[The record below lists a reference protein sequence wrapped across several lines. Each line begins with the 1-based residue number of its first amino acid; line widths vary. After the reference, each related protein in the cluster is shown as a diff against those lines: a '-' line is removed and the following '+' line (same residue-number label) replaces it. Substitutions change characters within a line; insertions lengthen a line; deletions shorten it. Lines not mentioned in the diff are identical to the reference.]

1 MSKKYNIISWNVN
14 GIRAIMKKDF
24 SESIAALAPDILCIQ
39 ETKAQKVDAEKVF
52 TLFPDYQALINDSK
66 GRKGYSGTAILTK
79 EKPLS
84 VTYDIGVEEHD
95 QEGRVVTAEYQDF
108 YLVNVYVPN
117 AGNELVRLDYREQ
130 WDDAFLVYLQK
141 LQESKPVIVCGD
153 FNVANTDIDLARPKS
168 NYNKTAGYTQREIDG
183 FNDFLAAGL
192 VDSFRNLHPEEIK
205 YSYFSYRANARANNV
220 GWRIDYFLVSESLM
234 PHVEK
239 AEIYKEYGGSDHV
252 PTQLIIKQP

>member
-1 MSKKYNIISWNVN
+1 MSKQYNIISWNVN

-39 ETKAQKVDAEKVF
+39 ETKAQQVDAEKVF
-52 TLFPDYQALINDSK
+52 SLFPEYRAMINDSK
-66 GRKGYSGTAILTK
+66 GRKGYSGTAILSK
-79 EKPLS
+79 EAPIS

-95 QEGRVVTAEYQDF
+95 QEGRVVTAEYDGF

-130 WDDAFLVYLQK
+130 WDDAFLAYLQDLEK
-141 LQESKPVIVCGD
+141 TKPVIVCGD

-183 FNDFLAAGL
+183 FNDFLSAGL
-192 VDSFRNLHPEEIK
+192 VDSFRQLHPEEVK

-220 GWRIDYFLVSESLM
+220 GWRLDYFLVSETLM
-234 PHVEK
+234 AQVTQ
-239 AEIYKEYGGSDHV
+239 ADIYKEYGGSDHV
-252 PTQLIIKQP
+252 PIQLILNQS